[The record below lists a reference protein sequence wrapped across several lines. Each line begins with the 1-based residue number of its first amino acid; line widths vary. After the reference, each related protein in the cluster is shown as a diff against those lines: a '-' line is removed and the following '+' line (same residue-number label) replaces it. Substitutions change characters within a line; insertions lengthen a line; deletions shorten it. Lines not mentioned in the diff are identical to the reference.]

1 MIERDFIA
9 QKTKEFYIKQHISRT
24 LKGAEISEVTL
35 KKIPLGEKI
44 VVLTNRPSLVVGSK
58 GSNIRSLTRDL
69 KEKFGLENPQVE
81 IKEVKEAN
89 LDASVVAQRIAST
102 FERFG
107 SARFKGTGHRV
118 LSDVMGA
125 GALGV
130 ELKISGKIP
139 GSRAKSWRFY
149 MGYLKKCGDV
159 SVSGVLKSYAAAQ
172 LKSGVV
178 GIQVRIMPSDVVLP
192 DSVVIL
198 DEAQVVIEELP
209 VEEEKPTKKKATKK
223 KSTKKK
229 STKKK
234 VEAEKV
240 EVKAAEVK
248 TEKVEAEV
256 EAKSEE
262 KVEEAV
268 ATETPKSEETPA
280 PEAVSEEAKTE

>member
-102 FERFG
+102 LERFG

-229 STKKK
+229 

>member
-229 STKKK
+229 